1 MTKKELFGKIK
12 EEQKKKAGWI
22 RELKKSRKQ
31 DKRNGRELWSILGD
45 IYRLKRDFRH
55 THIAYCELRGRS
67 REQIECPREGN
78 KASQYLIDKFKE
90 EWLAK
95 INENVC
101 AGAQGSN

>member
-12 EEQKKKAGWI
+12 EEQKTRAKKI
-22 RELKKSRKQ
+22 RELKNSRKQ
-31 DKRNGRELWSILGD
+31 DKRNGRALWRIESEIMS
-45 IYRLKRDFRH
+45 KKWEFRH

-78 KASQYLIDKFKE
+78 KASQYRIDKLKE
-90 EWLAK
+90 EWAGK
-95 INENVC
+95 ISENVC